1 MLNKNKLLWGKD
13 MKIILIFVYLLLTL
27 SGLVLMKKGGNPGKI
42 KISKVDINLSMS
54 PVSAL
59 GFVCYLCSFLLFTKI
74 VLMFDLSY
82 IMPVVTGI
90 VQVMTLIVAN
100 IFFKEKISKASIVG
114 ASMVIVGIVVM
125 NLKLV

>member
-1 MLNKNKLLWGKD
+1 
-13 MKIILIFVYLLLTL
+13 MKIILIFIYLSLTL

-74 VLMFDLSY
+74 VLIFDLSY

>member
-1 MLNKNKLLWGKD
+1 
-13 MKIILIFVYLLLTL
+13 MKIVLIFIYLILTL

-42 KISKVDINLSMS
+42 KINKVDINLSMS
-54 PVSAL
+54 PISAL

-82 IMPVVTGI
+82 IMPVVTGV

-114 ASMVIVGIVVM
+114 ASMVIVGIVIM
-125 NLKLV
+125 NFKLV